1 MDALNAIEQI
11 EQDFDER
18 NEPFDDVV
26 FPEERLLHEA
36 SVGAG
41 TNDEPLDLSDE
52 DTLRLV
58 SMFSTF
64 DYNRDANQL
73 VDKILE
79 LQERE
84 PKVFDAWKVPRLPLD
99 KLFDEVSLRYPNRDA
114 NAWSKNCRIL
124 REQYHGRWHELLL
137 DTGLDAVTLVEQ
149 VRDDDFNCLTGDKIA
164 PMYARIVSQEVAEL
178 DRLWDLDVPVDTWM
192 RKISKEIFQEDL
204 TDDEIRDRW
213 YFYAIQN
220 DISRHVVDGAIWQ
233 IGNNLEEWGGDY
245 LKDVLEIDEF
255 TYL

>member
-36 SVGAG
+36 SVSAG
-41 TNDEPLDLSDE
+41 TNDEPLVLSHE

-64 DYNRDANQL
+64 DYNRNANQL

-99 KLFDEVSLRYPNRDA
+99 TLFDAVSLRYPNRDA
-114 NAWSKNCRIL
+114 NAWSTNCRIL

-149 VRDDDFNCLTGDKIA
+149 VRDDDFNCLTGVKIA

-178 DRLWDLDVPVDTWM
+178 DRLWDLDVAVDTHI
-192 RKISKEIFQEDL
+192 RQLSKKLFEGADEDL
-204 TDDEIRDRW
+204 SDDEIRDRW
-213 YFYAIQN
+213 YFYAVQN
-220 DISRHVVDGAIWQ
+220 DISRHVVDGALWQ
-233 IGNNLEEWGGDY
+233 IGNNWDSWGQQY
-245 LKDVLEIDEF
+245 WEQL
-255 TYL
+255 

>member
-1 MDALNAIEQI
+1 MNALNAIEQI

-41 TNDEPLDLSDE
+41 NSDKPLDLSDE

-73 VDKILE
+73 VDKILA

-99 KLFDEVSLRYPNRDA
+99 KLFDAVSLRYPNRDA
-114 NAWSKNCRIL
+114 NAWSTNCRIL

-178 DRLWDLDVPVDTWM
+178 DRLWDLDIAVDTHV
-192 RKISKEIFQEDL
+192 RKLSKKLFEAEDEDL
-204 TDDEIRDRW
+204 SDDDIRDRW
-213 YFYAIQN
+213 YFYAVQN
-220 DISRHVVDGAIWQ
+220 DISRHVVDGGMWQ
-233 IGNNLEEWGGDY
+233 VGNNWDQWGEQY
-245 LKDVLEIDEF
+245 WEQL
-255 TYL
+255 

>member
-36 SVGAG
+36 SVNAG
-41 TNDEPLDLSDE
+41 TNDEPLALSHE

-64 DYNRDANQL
+64 DYNRNANQL
-73 VDKILE
+73 VDKILK

-84 PKVFDAWKVPRLPLD
+84 PKVFDAWKVPRLSLD
-99 KLFDEVSLRYPNRDA
+99 TLFDAVSLRYPNRDA
-114 NAWSKNCRIL
+114 NAWRTNCRIL

-137 DTGLDAVTLVEQ
+137 DTGLDAVTLIEQ
-149 VRDDDFNCLTGDKIA
+149 VRDDDFNCLTGVKIA

-178 DRLWDLDVPVDTWM
+178 DRLWDLDVAVDIHI
-192 RKISKEIFQEDL
+192 RQLSKKLFEGADEDL
-204 TDDEIRDRW
+204 SDDEIRDRW
-213 YFYAIQN
+213 YFYAVQN
-220 DISRHVVDGAIWQ
+220 DISRHVVDGALWQ
-233 IGNNLEEWGGDY
+233 IGNNWDSWGQQY
-245 LKDVLEIDEF
+245 WEQL
-255 TYL
+255 